1 MADRP
6 PAQEITDVAVLRL
19 LAHPLRRK
27 IEECL
32 RDGPVNSTTLAR
44 ALGESTGATSYH
56 LRQLAK
62 HGLVEEV
69 PELSKGRERWWRA
82 VPADRRFPPYSRQ
95 TPEVREALS
104 EMVRHN
110 FAELVE
116 LFSRFSAGR
125 EALGDWADAF
135 LFSRAT
141 LRLTLDEAKEFFEEY
156 IALIYR
162 YSRPKEETP
171 PGARPMHVRL
181 LGIPDADTSTPTA
194 GSEE

>member
-6 PAQEITDVAVLRL
+6 PAQEITDVAALRL
-19 LAHPLRRK
+19 LVHPIRRK
-27 IEECL
+27 IEQCL
-32 RDGPVNSTTLAR
+32 RDGPVNSATLAR

-62 HGLVEEV
+62 HGFVEEV

-82 VPADRRFPPYSRQ
+82 VPGDRRFPAYSRQ

-104 EMVRHN
+104 EMVQHN
-110 FAELVE
+110 FAELFE
-116 LFSRFSAGR
+116 LFSRFAASR
-125 EALGDWADAF
+125 DALGEWADAF
-135 LFSRAT
+135 LFSRAA

-162 YSRPKEETP
+162 FSRSAEETP
-171 PGARPMHVRL
+171 PDARLMHVRL
-181 LGIPDADTSTPTA
+181 LGIPEAATSEPTA

>member
-1 MADRP
+1 MTDRP
-6 PAQEITDVAVLRL
+6 PAQQITDAAAIRL
-19 LAHPLRRK
+19 LAHPLRRR

-32 RDGPVNSTTLAR
+32 RDGPVNSSTLAR

-62 HGLVEEV
+62 HGFIEEV
-69 PELSKGRERWWRA
+69 PELSKGRQRWWRA

-104 EMVRHN
+104 EMMRHN
-110 FAELVE
+110 VAEVVELV
-116 LFSRFSAGR
+116 SRFAADP
-125 EALGDWADAF
+125 EALGEWADAF
-135 LFSRAT
+135 LFSRAA

-162 YSRPKEETP
+162 FSRSTEEMP
-171 PGARPMHVRL
+171 PGARPVHVRL
-181 LGIPDADTSTPTA
+181 LGVPEAAAAEPA
-194 GSEE
+194 E

>member
-6 PAQEITDVAVLRL
+6 PAQQITDVAAIRL
-19 LAHPLRRK
+19 LAHPLRRR

-32 RDGPVNSTTLAR
+32 REGPVNSATLAR
-44 ALGESTGATSYH
+44 SLGESTGATSYH
-56 LRQLAK
+56 LRQLAR
-62 HGLVEEV
+62 HGFIEEV
-69 PELSKGRERWWRA
+69 PELSTGRQRWWRA

-104 EMVRHN
+104 EMMRHN
-110 FAELVE
+110 VAEVVELV
-116 LFSRFSAGR
+116 SRFTADP
-125 EALGDWADAF
+125 EALGEWADAF

-162 YSRPKEETP
+162 FSRSTEEMP
-171 PGARPMHVRL
+171 PGARPVHVRL
-181 LGIPDADTSTPTA
+181 LGVPEAAAAEP
-194 GSEE
+194 GSGSAE

>member
-32 RDGPVNSTTLAR
+32 RDGPVNSATLAR

-82 VPADRRFPPYSRQ
+82 VPGDRRFPPYSRQ

-104 EMVRHN
+104 EMMRHN

-116 LFSRFSAGR
+116 LFSRFAADR

-141 LRLTLDEAKEFFEEY
+141 LRLTLDESKEFFEEY

-181 LGIPDADTSTPTA
+181 LGIPEADTSTPTA